1 MSNHTVRAAAL
12 DFMDRLCETATVAG
26 SRTYKVR
33 LTNGTE
39 YGPSGMD
46 VLVQWARQ
54 GRIPSDAVLI
64 PSDGGPT
71 RAVVDEPALA
81 AIVQAP
87 PTLSTGVAPAADD
100 APMSGII
107 PYRNPAALIGYYL
120 AVFSLIPILGILL
133 GIPAFVLGIV
143 GLRKR
148 LKNPRLKGLAHAWI
162 AIIGGALTTL
172 IWLGLLGTA
181 IVGMNAARP

>member
-1 MSNHTVRAAAL
+1 MA
-12 DFMDRLCETATVAG
+12 E

-33 LTNGTE
+33 RTNGTE
-39 YGPSGMD
+39 YGPAGMD
-46 VLVQWARQ
+46 VLVQWARE
-54 GRIPSDAVLI
+54 GRIPSDGVLL

-71 RAVVDEPALA
+71 RAVLDEPALA

-87 PTLSTGVAPAADD
+87 PTVSTGVPPPADD
-100 APMSGII
+100 APMSGVI

-120 AVFSLIPILGILL
+120 AVFSLIPIF
-133 GIPAFVLGIV
+133 GIPAFALGIV

-172 IWLGLLGTA
+172 LWLGLLVTVM
-181 IVGMNAARP
+181 VGFSAAWP

>member
-1 MSNHTVRAAAL
+1 M
-12 DFMDRLCETATVAG
+12 AG
-26 SRTYKVR
+26 STTYKVR
-33 LTNGTE
+33 LTNGTV
-39 YGPSGMD
+39 YGPAGMD
-46 VLVQWARQ
+46 VLVQWARE

-71 RAVVDEPALA
+71 RAVLDEPALA

-87 PTLSTGVAPAADD
+87 PTVSTGVAPPADD
-100 APMSGII
+100 APLSGVI

-120 AVFSLIPILGILL
+120 VVFSLIPIFGILL

-172 IWLGLLGTA
+172 LWLGLLVTVM
-181 IVGMNAARP
+181 VGFSAARP

>member
-1 MSNHTVRAAAL
+1 MP
-12 DFMDRLCETATVAG
+12 G

-39 YGPSGMD
+39 YGPAGMD
-46 VLVQWARQ
+46 VLVLWARQ

-64 PSDGGPT
+64 PGDGGPT
-71 RAVVDEPALA
+71 RAVLDEPALA

-87 PTLSTGVAPAADD
+87 PTVSTGVPPPADD
-100 APMSGII
+100 APMSGVI

-120 AVFSLIPILGILL
+120 AVFSLIPIFGILL

-172 IWLGLLGTA
+172 LWLGLLVTVM
-181 IVGMNAARP
+181 VGFSAAWP

>member
-1 MSNHTVRAAAL
+1 MSNDIVLAAPL
-12 DFMDRLCETATVAG
+12 NVLPRLCETAGVAG

-39 YGPSGMD
+39 YGPAGMD
-46 VLVQWARQ
+46 VLVQWARE
-54 GRIPSDAVLI
+54 GRIPSDTVLI

-87 PTLSTGVAPAADD
+87 PTVSTGVAPAADD

-107 PYRNPAALIGYYL
+107 PYRNPPALIGYYL

-162 AIIGGALTTL
+162 AVIGGALTTL
-172 IWLGLLGTA
+172 IWLGLLVTA
-181 IVGMNAARP
+181 IVGVNAARP